1 MRNRKGQDKNID
13 RYFSGTIYRI
23 FSGLFGIF
31 LIVVGIVVLFIGV
44 VAPILKL
51 IFGVIIILL
60 GAESAWA
67 AIHAKQSWLA
77 KLGPFF

>member
-1 MRNRKGQDKNID
+1 MKQNKNID
-13 RYFSGTIYRI
+13 HYFSGPIYRI

-31 LIVVGIVVLFIGV
+31 LIAVGIAVLFIGV

-60 GAESAWA
+60 GADSVWA
-67 AIHAKQSWLA
+67 AIHSKQSWLA

>member
-1 MRNRKGQDKNID
+1 MKNKNSNID

-31 LIVVGIVVLFIGV
+31 LIVVGIAVLFVGV

-60 GAESAWA
+60 GAESVWA

>member
-1 MRNRKGQDKNID
+1 MKQNKNID
-13 RYFSGTIYRI
+13 HYFSGPIYRI

-31 LIVVGIVVLFIGV
+31 LIVVGIAVLFVSV

-60 GAESAWA
+60 GAESVWA
-67 AIHAKQSWLA
+67 AIHSKQSWFA

>member
-1 MRNRKGQDKNID
+1 MKQNKNID
-13 RYFSGTIYRI
+13 HYFSGSIYRI

-31 LIVVGIVVLFIGV
+31 LIVVGIAVFFVGV

-51 IFGVIIILL
+51 IFGIIIILL
-60 GAESAWA
+60 GAESVWA
-67 AIHAKQSWLA
+67 AIHAKQSWLT

>member
-1 MRNRKGQDKNID
+1 MRNRKGQNKNID
-13 RYFSGTIYRI
+13 HYFSGPIYRI
-23 FSGLFGIF
+23 FSGLSGIF
-31 LIVVGIVVLFIGV
+31 LIVVGIAVFFVGV

-60 GAESAWA
+60 GAESVWS
-67 AIHAKQSWLA
+67 AIHSKQSWLA

>member
-1 MRNRKGQDKNID
+1 MKNKNSNID
-13 RYFSGTIYRI
+13 RYFSGTTYRI

-31 LIVVGIVVLFIGV
+31 LIVVGIVVLFVGV
-44 VAPILKL
+44 VTPILKL

-60 GAESAWA
+60 GAESVWA